1 MKREIE
7 KNEMR
12 EKGEGAHQ
20 NIILPKYMMN
30 QDLKVYEEI
39 DAPPSS
45 MYKAVGYNDMLRVKE
60 MMEGDDADK
69 RSELKRAET

>member
-1 MKREIE
+1 
-7 KNEMR
+7 
-12 EKGEGAHQ
+12 
-20 NIILPKYMMN
+20 MMN

-45 MYKAVGYNDMLRVKE
+45 MYKAVGYNDMIRVKE

-69 RSELKRAET
+69 RSDLKRAETKKLSK